1 MFAPSTPKISEV
13 VDLNIISY
21 PTSPFDKKISVGLI
35 FIHFDN
41 VETILV
47 E

>member
-1 MFAPSTPKISEV
+1 MLAPSTPKISEV

-21 PTSPFDKKISVGLI
+21 PTPPCERKISVGLI
-35 FIHFDN
+35 FILFDN
-41 VETILV
+41 VETIVV